1 MTYTLEISDARYTSE
16 KTEARRRVCFPKV
29 TNIQRWSSVLTEMFL
44 CPKTT
49 SCLGVTSSCLWVDHG
64 LLHSCPLCFIQEIA
78 LAWTVTML
86 ERLSHPCWKLF
97 IGCLFLY
104 AFFFFLLHSFSLEPL
119 GIFLFTLDQFRR
131 CFFLLFLGQALLFQA
146 CGYDSCFLYCAWPSH
161 CVWQLFN
168 CRHSPRH
175 TLSACV
181 VGWVALHYSRGY
193 THTHTCIHAGWV
205 LYRNGIV

>member
-1 MTYTLEISDARYTSE
+1 MFSQGHKHT
-16 KTEARRRVCFPKV
+16 KVKQCFDRNVSVPKDHLLSRGHILLSV
-29 TNIQRWSSVLTEMFL
+29 SWPWSSPLVPFMFYPGNCSGLNSHNAGKTFPSLLKIVYRLPFSL
-44 CPKTT
+44 C
-49 SCLGVTSSCLWVDHG
+49 
-64 LLHSCPLCFIQEIA
+64 I
-78 LAWTVTML
+78 
-86 ERLSHPCWKLF
+86 
-97 IGCLFLY
+97 
-104 AFFFFLLHSFSLEPL
+104 FFFFLLHSFSLEPL